1 MNKTQTESNIHFFD
15 DANPKT
21 VFEPTKPTPKHL
33 KDLTSPA
40 QLSAS
45 FVCRDLS
52 STFVKEGTCALH
64 NNLIAFYADGE
75 SESQKTPEFVIEISY
90 SRLKGLPEVESSSKY
105 GFSLA
110 RNENLYEFTTSSKQ
124 TVEDW
129 MNALKCI
136 CVLSNFHEEYKAI
149 KMIGKG
155 SFAKVYLVESKSNGK
170 HFAVKAF
177 AKEGISQS
185 NKGNAKPT
193 MLNEIDLLRALDHEN
208 IIKLYEVHESERSLY
223 LVMELI
229 QGRSLQEVLT
239 KLSVKKEYSQGQNLE
254 MIRSILDA
262 LAYMASKGVMHRDL
276 KPDNILVDKNGKV
289 KIVDF
294 GLATYINVSE
304 YIFKKCGTPGY
315 IAPEVFKYDAKSPST
330 FYDDRCD
337 VFSAG
342 CILFHML
349 FAYPF
354 FDGSSASEILQL
366 NREFNEFEALY
377 TLKKEIK
384 DPSSKINKEGLNL
397 LFQLLEFNQK
407 KRVSAAQ
414 ALSHSYFTTVTPVSP
429 LKLGSFK
436 NLTDSPKNSQSEL
449 MSPTSFRNPELPS
462 SFRSELSERN
472 DQHRYTEKDSLY
484 LDVGKPEL
492 NGKLNTLT
500 NGSQNNSI
508 LVKNTATNSNNNS
521 NNNSLSTFAKQVN
534 QESET
539 KRGHAYRASYNA
551 GNKPSFLKAAIFNN
565 MQKNGA
571 DSPTA
576 IRKEKTNNLRIERRH
591 TDNDIIKISKLQGS
605 EDTASGPGSDAS
617 DQEDLEGESCRLKL
631 QLDKIKSDTA
641 DKHSSKAQ

>member
-1 MNKTQTESNIHFFD
+1 
-15 DANPKT
+15 
-21 VFEPTKPTPKHL
+21 
-33 KDLTSPA
+33 
-40 QLSAS
+40 
-45 FVCRDLS
+45 
-52 STFVKEGTCALH
+52 
-64 NNLIAFYADGE
+64 
-75 SESQKTPEFVIEISY
+75 
-90 SRLKGLPEVESSSKY
+90 
-105 GFSLA
+105 
-110 RNENLYEFTTSSKQ
+110 
-124 TVEDW
+124 
-129 MNALKCI
+129 
-136 CVLSNFHEEYKAI
+136 
-149 KMIGKG
+149 
-155 SFAKVYLVESKSNGK
+155 
-170 HFAVKAF
+170 
-177 AKEGISQS
+177 
-185 NKGNAKPT
+185 
-193 MLNEIDLLRALDHEN
+193 
-208 IIKLYEVHESERSLY
+208 
-223 LVMELI
+223 
-229 QGRSLQEVLT
+229 
-239 KLSVKKEYSQGQNLE
+239 
-254 MIRSILDA
+254 
-262 LAYMASKGVMHRDL
+262 
-276 KPDNILVDKNGKV
+276 
-289 KIVDF
+289 
-294 GLATYINVSE
+294 
-304 YIFKKCGTPGY
+304 
-315 IAPEVFKYDAKSPST
+315 
-330 FYDDRCD
+330 
-337 VFSAG
+337 
-342 CILFHML
+342 
-349 FAYPF
+349 
-354 FDGSSASEILQL
+354 
-366 NREFNEFEALY
+366 
-377 TLKKEIK
+377 
-384 DPSSKINKEGLNL
+384 L